1 MGKFRPVILLGAAV
15 VIALITTLL
24 IYSSIQKRA
33 GVAKVPIQETQ
44 PIAISTVD
52 LNWGT
57 VVVRE
62 MVKMEPFLKS
72 SLPAGAYTD
81 MNTLVG
87 RVVISSIRAKEPFLE
102 SRLAPQSM
110 KTGGVAAVIGSKK
123 RAVAVRVDKVIG
135 VAGFVKPGNRVDVLV
150 TMSKGKAAEPVTK
163 IVLENILVLA
173 AGPEVTTV
181 KGKEQQPATV
191 DVITLEVTPEEAEK
205 LALAATEGK
214 LQLALRGL
222 IDTEE
227 VLTKGT
233 SIPALLASYSGSGPV
248 AGVKGK
254 TSKEATARKPAYAE
268 KRVYFVELIQGG
280 KVTTKKF
287 EEGM

>member
-1 MGKFRPVILLGAAV
+1 MGKIRPVIVLGVAV

-33 GVAKVPIQETQ
+33 GVAKAPILETQ
-44 PIAISTVD
+44 PIAMATVD

-57 VVVRE
+57 VVVKE

-81 MNTLVG
+81 MNSLIG

-135 VAGFVKPGNRVDVLV
+135 VAGFVYPGNRVDVLV
-150 TMSKGKAAEPVTK
+150 TMAKGKTEEPVTK

-173 AGPEVTTV
+173 AGPEVTTAR
-181 KGKEQQPATV
+181 GKEQQPATV

-205 LALAATEGK
+205 LALSASEGK

-227 VLTKGT
+227 VLTKGI
-233 SIPALLASYSGSGPV
+233 SIPTLLASYSGSGPV
-248 AGVKGK
+248 AGAKGK
-254 TSKEATARKPAYAE
+254 TTKAASASQPVYAE
-268 KRVYFVELIQGG
+268 KQVFFVELIQGG

-287 EEGM
+287 EGGK

>member
-1 MGKFRPVILLGAAV
+1 MGKLRPVILLGVAV

-33 GVAKVPIQETQ
+33 GIAKAPISETQ
-44 PIAISTVD
+44 PIAVATVD

-57 VVVRE
+57 VVVKE

-72 SLPAGAYTD
+72 TLPAGAYTD
-81 MNTLVG
+81 MKSLLG

-102 SRLAPQSM
+102 SRLAPQSL
-110 KTGGVAAVIGSKK
+110 KTGGVAAVIESKK

-135 VAGFVKPGNRVDVLV
+135 VAGFVHPGNRVDVLV
-150 TMSKGKAAEPVTK
+150 TISKGKAGESVTK

-173 AGPEVTTV
+173 AGPEVTTA
-181 KGKEQQPATV
+181 KGKEQKPATV

-205 LALAATEGK
+205 LALSATEGK

-222 IDTEE
+222 IDTEQ

-248 AGVKGK
+248 VESKGK
-254 TSKEATARKPAYAE
+254 KTRKPVYAQN
-268 KRVYFVELIQGG
+268 RVYFVELIQGG

-287 EEGM
+287 EEVR

>member
-1 MGKFRPVILLGAAV
+1 MGKLRPVILLGVAV

-44 PIAISTVD
+44 PIAMATVD

-57 VVVRE
+57 VVVKE

-81 MNTLVG
+81 MGSLLG

-110 KTGGVAAVIGSKK
+110 KTGGVAAVISSKK
-123 RAVAVRVDKVIG
+123 RAVAVKVDKVIG
-135 VAGFVKPGNRVDVLV
+135 VAGFVHPGNRVDVLV

-173 AGPEVTTV
+173 AGPEVQTA

-191 DVITLEVTPEEAEK
+191 DVITLEVTPEEAEQ

-227 VLTKGT
+227 VLTKGS
-233 SIPALLASYSGSGPV
+233 SIPTLLASYSGSGPV
-248 AGVKGK
+248 GGAKVK
-254 TSKEATARKPAYAE
+254 TSKAASARKPVYAE
-268 KRVYFVELIQGG
+268 KQVYFVELIQGG

-287 EEGM
+287 EEGK